1 MSGNLVWVV
10 VDGFL
15 VGIEPIGA
23 CLFDAECVEV
33 EIQKR
38 AVDLIRDVRSVMV
51 YWLL

>member
-1 MSGNLVWVV
+1 MSGNLVWVA
-10 VDGFL
+10 VDGLF

-38 AVDLIRDVRSVMV
+38 AVDLIRDVRGVIV
-51 YWLL
+51 CWLF